1 MAVNKIIKGAPGK
14 VLHTCGQWLLST
26 PYITLDG
33 STIQPTFTPAACDD
47 IRPLTSGAVH
57 YAVEHAQEIRWD
69 DDPKAVIVR
78 QRAAKDDDAEIP
90 FAIWDTPFWEQLL
103 HWGHKRSYLLSHQIL
118 RVGTRK
124 IHILDVLR
132 AWILR
137 VWRRS
142 VYRSF
147 RRYMSEKYGK
157 QWHRKDNVEV
167 VAGRD
172 CLWRVAQATFWDWS
186 AGSRLFFW
194 HWPEHSRV
202 WARDGHPIYIHG
214 TLPLYRRCQPT
225 ESQKDI

>member
-1 MAVNKIIKGAPGK
+1 MTTPK
-14 VLHTCGQWLLST
+14 LLSYDNEQPRTTMPRFPLPSGT
-26 PYITLDG
+26 PPFGNNCYT
-33 STIQPTFTPAACDD
+33 
-47 IRPLTSGAVH
+47 GAN
-57 YAVEHAQEIRWD
+57 
-69 DDPKAVIVR
+69 
-78 QRAAKDDDAEIP
+78 
-90 FAIWDTPFWEQLL
+90 
-103 HWGHKRSYLLSHQIL
+103 KRSYLLSHQIL